1 MKETFIQLKKLA
13 VRGFMAV
20 GALLGL
26 TSCPMG
32 PQPCVYGPPPG
43 IDSIMDS
50 INVVKVVYGPPPAF
64 KQDSVQP
71 IEDVYGPPV
80 ETPDDEDIHESAE
93 EQ

>member
-1 MKETFIQLKKLA
+1 MTKLA

-26 TSCPMG
+26 TSCPRS
-32 PQPCVYGPPPG
+32 PQECVYGPPPG
-43 IDSIMDS
+43 IDSILDS
-50 INVVKVVYGPPPAF
+50 IKVVKVVYGPPPSF
-64 KQDSVQP
+64 RQDSVEP

-80 ETPDDEDIHESAE
+80 EMPDEEGVPESDE